1 MQNYKV
7 IHGNSSVKSSRT
19 IINDDIQTA
28 ISNNSGTAFP
38 TANLMEGMKCYR
50 TDLKRTFTLVDV
62 DTKKWEPDDAGGTAK
77 TANKLTTART
87 INVTG
92 KATGSAQFDGS
103 ADINIKLT
111 TVNADTATTA
121 TVANSAKACTGNSV
135 TASQVAWNGV
145 IGKPSSYPPA
155 AHNHDAAYPST
166 TGARASGTWNINVT
180 GTAGG
185 VSWNNVQG
193 RPGVMEPYYANN
205 KWYAVGD
212 DVYMGDH
219 NIGGCLCLKSTNGN
233 TGLALFQKSN
243 EQNYGS
249 ITFDGSNFVAS
260 HTIKGTVTNATK
272 AGTADNVQ
280 GQILVDSNAS
290 PKGYSALLTVKRAS
304 AGTDSVPNNGTILQ
318 VGPTGSAYNGKL
330 YITDNGTDGVWL
342 GGIYNGK
349 ESGWTRL
356 VENKGTWNISVT
368 GNAASA
374 SSVAWGNVTGK
385 PATATRWPSWDEVSC
400 KPRGIV
406 VVNDWDPETAT
417 LHLMTMT

>member
-38 TANLMEGMKCYR
+38 TANLVEGMKCYR

-103 ADINIKLT
+103 ADINLKLT

-145 IGKPSSYPPA
+145 IGKPSSYPPT
-155 AHNHDAAYPST
+155 AHNHDASYPST

-180 GTAGG
+180 GTAGS
-185 VSWNNVQG
+185 VSWTNVQG
-193 RPGVMEPYYANN
+193 RPGTLEPYYANN

-212 DVYMGDH
+212 DIYMGDH
-219 NIGGCLCLKSTNGN
+219 NIGGCLCLKSTNGT
-233 TGLALFQKSN
+233 TGVALFQQSN
-243 EQNYGS
+243 DQNYAS
-249 ITFDGSNFVAS
+249 IKFDGSNLLVS
-260 HTIKGTVTNATK
+260 HTVKGTITNASY
-272 AGTADNVQ
+272 AN
-280 GQILVDSNAS
+280 
-290 PKGYSALLTVKRAS
+290 S
-304 AGTDSVPNNGTILQ
+304 AGNADTV
-318 VGPTGSAYNGKL
+318 
-330 YITDNGTDGVWL
+330 DGWHRDD
-342 GGIYNGK
+342 I
-349 ESGWTRL
+349 R
-356 VENKGTWNISVT
+356 
-368 GNAASA
+368 
-374 SSVAWGNVTGK
+374 AWGNITGK
-385 PATATRWPSWDEVSC
+385 PATATRWPAWDEVTG
-400 KPRGIV
+400 KPA
-406 VVNDWDPETAT
+406 TAT
-417 LHLMTMT
+417 AWPSWDNVTSKPATATRWPSWGEITDKPSGLIKVASWDASSATLKLTT

>member
-38 TANLMEGMKCYR
+38 TANLVEGMKCYR

-145 IGKPSSYPPA
+145 IGKPSSYPPID
-155 AHNHDAAYPST
+155 H
-166 TGARASGTWNINVT
+166 GRAG
-180 GTAGG
+180 
-185 VSWNNVQG
+185 
-193 RPGVMEPYYANN
+193 
-205 KWYAVGD
+205 
-212 DVYMGDH
+212 
-219 NIGGCLCLKSTNGN
+219 
-233 TGLALFQKSN
+233 
-243 EQNYGS
+243 
-249 ITFDGSNFVAS
+249 
-260 HTIKGTVTNATK
+260 
-272 AGTADNVQ
+272 
-280 GQILVDSNAS
+280 
-290 PKGYSALLTVKRAS
+290 
-304 AGTDSVPNNGTILQ
+304 
-318 VGPTGSAYNGKL
+318 
-330 YITDNGTDGVWL
+330 
-342 GGIYNGK
+342 
-349 ESGWTRL
+349 
-356 VENKGTWNISVT
+356 
-368 GNAASA
+368 
-374 SSVAWGNVTGK
+374 
-385 PATATRWPSWDEVSC
+385 
-400 KPRGIV
+400 
-406 VVNDWDPETAT
+406 
-417 LHLMTMT
+417 

>member
-38 TANLMEGMKCYR
+38 TANLVEGMKCYR

-145 IGKPSSYPPA
+145 IGKPSSYPPT
-155 AHNHDAAYPST
+155 AHNHDASYPST

-180 GTAGG
+180 GTAGS
-185 VSWNNVQG
+185 VSWTNVQG
-193 RPGVMEPYYANN
+193 RPGTLEPYYANN

-212 DVYMGDH
+212 DIYMGDH
-219 NIGGCLCLKSTNGN
+219 NIGGCLCLKSTNGT
-233 TGLALFQKSN
+233 TGVALFQQSN
-243 EQNYGS
+243 DQNYAS
-249 ITFDGSNFVAS
+249 IKFDGSNLLVS
-260 HTIKGTVTNATK
+260 HTVKGTITNASY
-272 AGTADNVQ
+272 AN
-280 GQILVDSNAS
+280 
-290 PKGYSALLTVKRAS
+290 S
-304 AGTDSVPNNGTILQ
+304 AGNADTV
-318 VGPTGSAYNGKL
+318 
-330 YITDNGTDGVWL
+330 DGWHRDD
-342 GGIYNGK
+342 I
-349 ESGWTRL
+349 R
-356 VENKGTWNISVT
+356 
-368 GNAASA
+368 
-374 SSVAWGNVTGK
+374 AWGNITGK
-385 PATATRWPSWDEVSC
+385 PATATRWPSWDEVTG
-400 KPRGIV
+400 KPASVTRWPS
-406 VVNDWDPETAT
+406 WDEVTGKPATAT
-417 LHLMTMT
+417 AWPSWDNVTSKPATATRWPSWGEITDKPSGLIKVASWDASSATLKLTT

>member
-38 TANLMEGMKCYR
+38 TANLVEGMKCYR

-145 IGKPSSYPPA
+145 IGKPSSYPPRITMMHHIHRPRARGLA
-155 AHNHDAAYPST
+155 ARGTSMSRARRAAYRGRT
-166 TGARASGTWNINVT
+166 CRDALARWNRTMPI
-180 GTAGG
+180 
-185 VSWNNVQG
+185 
-193 RPGVMEPYYANN
+193 
-205 KWYAVGD
+205 
-212 DVYMGDH
+212 
-219 NIGGCLCLKSTNGN
+219 TNGMRW
-233 TGLALFQKSN
+233 AMI
-243 EQNYGS
+243 S
-249 ITFDGSNFVAS
+249 IWAT
-260 HTIKGTVTNATK
+260 TI
-272 AGTADNVQ
+272 
-280 GQILVDSNAS
+280 
-290 PKGYSALLTVKRAS
+290 SA
-304 AGTDSVPNNGTILQ
+304 
-318 VGPTGSAYNGKL
+318 
-330 YITDNGTDGVWL
+330 
-342 GGIYNGK
+342 
-349 ESGWTRL
+349 
-356 VENKGTWNISVT
+356 
-368 GNAASA
+368 AACA
-374 SSVAWGNVTGK
+374 
-385 PATATRWPSWDEVSC
+385 
-400 KPRGIV
+400 
-406 VVNDWDPETAT
+406 
-417 LHLMTMT
+417 